1 VLDQAKVTA
10 VVNEFFNSLK
20 SDEDKMLDTGLTH
33 NATVEILHQAVLQ
46 LVKEYPKRFESY
58 VKFFEFGCMYLQ
70 DESDELPEVD
80 KIGR

>member
-1 VLDQAKVTA
+1 MDQAKVNA
-10 VVNEFFNSLK
+10 VVTAFFNSLK